1 MVSQMMRAPSSRSNP
16 ATPHPSAGMTS
27 DSAPRSSAASECVS
41 GRGTDALG
49 RRLAVAVVGHRG
61 RVDDVL
67 RVEVERVR
75 DGDFAEV
82 HRTAFDGGLVERVAA
97 GTTQCTCDA

>member
-1 MVSQMMRAPSSRSNP
+1 
-16 ATPHPSAGMTS
+16 
-27 DSAPRSSAASECVS
+27 
-41 GRGTDALG
+41 
-49 RRLAVAVVGHRG
+49 
-61 RVDDVL
+61 VDDVL